1 MSSAPNP
8 SGRLLSAKSSP
19 DHSVN
24 LMNQSINSPLIS
36 LAKQVAAGSIAVA

>member
-36 LAKQVAAGSIAVA
+36 